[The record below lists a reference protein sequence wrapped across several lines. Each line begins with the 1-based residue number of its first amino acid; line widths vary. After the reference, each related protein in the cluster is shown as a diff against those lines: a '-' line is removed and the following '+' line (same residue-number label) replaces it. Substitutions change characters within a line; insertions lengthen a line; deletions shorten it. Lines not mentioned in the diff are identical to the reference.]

1 MKISLH
7 SKAFSM
13 EQVSQVAKIFHIIQ
27 WIGELH
33 KDVIDAEI

>member
-1 MKISLH
+1 
-7 SKAFSM
+7 M

-33 KDVIDAEI
+33 KDVVDAEI